1 MTGEVN
7 SVALTVGLSHNCEAF
22 TGAGLNVLCGALYH
36 IVKGVGHCA
45 VVSTKE
51 GDKMLFHAY
60 DRETGYNA
68 GLLVRPVD
76 WDRNGWPSIRL

>member
-1 MTGEVN
+1 
-7 SVALTVGLSHNCEAF
+7 
-22 TGAGLNVLCGALYH
+22 
-36 IVKGVGHCA
+36 VGHCA

-51 GDKMLFHAY
+51 GEKMLFHAY

-68 GLLVRPVD
+68 GLLVRPVT